1 MIKLTFVNNTKSKLW
16 IQGFCFVPG
25 TSIAEVTKEQKK
37 EIELIFK
44 NNEVFKKAKADKK
57 MELSFEEEKT
67 KEENVTDNKESVEK

>member
-1 MIKLTFVNNTKSKLW
+1 MIKLTFVNNTKSKIW
-16 IQGFCFVPG
+16 IQGFSFVPG

-57 MELSFEEEKT
+57 MELSFEEE
-67 KEENVTDNKESVEK
+67 NVTDNKESVEK

>member
-57 MELSFEEEKT
+57 MELSFEEE
-67 KEENVTDNKESVEK
+67 NVTDNKESVEK

>member
-1 MIKLTFVNNTKSKLW
+1 MIKLTFVNNTKSKIW

-57 MELSFEEEKT
+57 MELSFEEE
-67 KEENVTDNKESVEK
+67 NVTDNKESVEK